1 MHVQTNPVSPVR
13 TFFQLSRMGINLL
26 VGAAT
31 LMGFYL
37 KAGSFPADCVAVTLG
52 ALMLATGCSILNQ
65 VQEVNRDRMMA
76 RTMNRPIAA
85 GRISRGTG
93 LILSLLTF
101 GLAGVLFRVPDQPA
115 LFGLMVAT
123 IVLYNGLYT
132 PLKTFTPFT
141 LLIGAVMGAFPP
153 MFGWVAAGG
162 SLLDRQ
168 ILILAVVFYLWQ
180 TPHFWL
186 LVDRYR
192 DDYLRAGFPQVFQS
206 MPESRYRMLILLWV
220 LAYFVSILLIPLFL
234 PMHAVTR
241 FLLVILPAV
250 FMAIGIQKR
259 HSRRTLFPLL
269 NGSIL
274 LVMIILMLD
283 QSIR

>member
-1 MHVQTNPVSPVR
+1 MSREIEPASPVR

-37 KAGSFPADCVAVTLG
+37 KAGAFPFDSVAVTLG

-65 VQEVNRDRMMA
+65 VQEVHRDRMMA

-85 GRISRGTG
+85 GRISIGTG
-93 LILSLLTF
+93 LVLGILAF
-101 GLAGVLFRVPDQPA
+101 FLAAMLFQIPREPV
-115 LFGLMVAT
+115 LFGLMAAT
-123 IVLYNGLYT
+123 ILLYNGIYT
-132 PLKTFTPFT
+132 PLKTITPFA

-162 SLLDRQ
+162 SLMDQ
-168 ILILAVVFYLWQ
+168 EILILAVVFYLWQ

-192 DDYLRAGFPQVFQS
+192 NDYLKAGFPQVFQTMS
-206 MPESRYRMLILLWV
+206 ESRYHMLIVLWV

-241 FLLVILPAV
+241 LLLVILPAV
-250 FMAIGIQKR
+250 FVVIGVLKR
-259 HSRRTLFPLL
+259 RSSRALFPLL
-269 NGSIL
+269 NGSVL
-274 LVMIILMLD
+274 LVIIILMLD
-283 QSIR
+283 RSVR

>member
-1 MHVQTNPVSPVR
+1 MSPQIVPDSHVR
-13 TFFQLSRMGINLL
+13 TFLQLSRMGINLL

-37 KAGSFPADCVAVTLG
+37 KAGSLPVDSVAVTLG
-52 ALMLATGCSILNQ
+52 ALLLATGCSILNQ
-65 VQEVNRDRMMA
+65 VQEVDRDRMMA

-85 GRISRGTG
+85 GRVSRGTG
-93 LILSLLTF
+93 LILSLLAWA
-101 GLAGVLFRVPDQPA
+101 LAGLLFRIPAEPA
-115 LFGLMVAT
+115 LFGLMTAT
-123 IVLYNGLYT
+123 ILLYNGIYT
-132 PLKTFTPFT
+132 PLKTVTPFT

-162 SLLDRQ
+162 SLLDRE

-186 LVDRYR
+186 LVNRYR

-206 MPESRYRMLILLWV
+206 MPESRYRVLILLWV

-234 PMHAVTR
+234 PMHAPTR
-241 FLLVILPAV
+241 LILIILPVILMV
-250 FMAIGIQKR
+250 VGIVKR
-259 HSRRTLFPLL
+259 HSRRILFPLL

-274 LVMIILMLD
+274 LVIIILMLD
-283 QSIR
+283 RMFR